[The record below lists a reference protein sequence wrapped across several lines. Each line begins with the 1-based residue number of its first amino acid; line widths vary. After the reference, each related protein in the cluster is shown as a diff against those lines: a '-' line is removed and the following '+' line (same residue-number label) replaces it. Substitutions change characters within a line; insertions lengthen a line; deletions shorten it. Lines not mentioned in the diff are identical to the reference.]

1 MFVLFR
7 RVNHT
12 FYCPALI
19 SQHFFSPC
27 PILELPRSSLFTL
40 SVILA
45 LIVLAKGKCKLS
57 RMITSF
63 LSLQEILCF
72 RIIKKKKELHC
83 ASKHISLKVNHVG
96 DILAYF
102 YNHIA
107 DH

>member
-1 MFVLFR
+1 
-7 RVNHT
+7 
-12 FYCPALI
+12 
-19 SQHFFSPC
+19 
-27 PILELPRSSLFTL
+27 
-40 SVILA
+40 
-45 LIVLAKGKCKLS
+45 
-57 RMITSF
+57 MITSL

-72 RIIKKKKELHC
+72 RMIKKKELHC